1 MSFAPLVA
9 VVLVV
14 VFTVVLAVVFELAV
28 VFTVVFELAVVLA
41 VVFELAVVFTVVF
54 IVVVV
59 AVPALF
65 DELACVVV
73 GATVE
78 RTVVDDVAA
87 VVVVVTGELEKTGA
101 ALQLAIVK
109 VEQSLANKF
118 LIRPNSLW
126 SIDRPHR
133 AFTEI
138 QSPK

>member
-1 MSFAPLVA
+1 MGAQYEPGEISFVPLVA
-9 VVLVV
+9 V

-28 VFTVVFELAVVLA
+28 VLA
-41 VVFELAVVFTVVF
+41 
-54 IVVVV
+54 VVVV

-78 RTVVDDVAA
+78 RAVVDEAT
-87 VVVVVTGELEKTGA
+87 VVVVVVVVAGELEKTGA

-109 VEQSLANKF
+109 VEHSLVNKF

>member
-9 VVLVV
+9 VVLAV

-28 VFTVVFELAVVLA
+28 VFA
-41 VVFELAVVFTVVF
+41 VVFELTVVFTVVF

-87 VVVVVTGELEKTGA
+87 VVAVVTGELEKTGA

-109 VEQSLANKF
+109 VEHSFANKF

>member
-1 MSFAPLVA
+1 MSFAPLVT
-9 VVLVV
+9 VVLVVVFTV
-14 VFTVVLAVVFELAV
+14 VFTVVLAVVFVV
-28 VFTVVFELAVVLA
+28 VFTVVFELAVV
-41 VVFELAVVFTVVF
+41 FTVDF

-78 RTVVDDVAA
+78 RTVVDNVAA
-87 VVVVVTGELEKTGA
+87 VVAVVTGELEKPGA
-101 ALQLAIVK
+101 ALQLATVK

>member
-1 MSFAPLVA
+1 MSLAPLVA

-14 VFTVVLAVVFELAV
+14 VFTVVFAVVFELAV
-28 VFTVVFELAVVLA
+28 VFTVVFELAVV
-41 VVFELAVVFTVVF
+41 FTVVF

-59 AVPALF
+59 AIPALF

-87 VVVVVTGELEKTGA
+87 VAAVVTGELEKTGA

-109 VEQSLANKF
+109 VEHSFANKF

>member
-1 MSFAPLVA
+1 MGAQYEPGEMSFVPLVA
-9 VVLVV
+9 VV
-14 VFTVVLAVVFELAV
+14 FAVV
-28 VFTVVFELAVVLA
+28 LAVVLA
-41 VVFELAVVFTVVF
+41 VVFELVVVFVVVF
-54 IVVVV
+54 AVVVV

-65 DELACVVV
+65 DGLACVVV

-78 RTVVDDVAA
+78 RAVVDEAT
-87 VVVVVTGELEKTGA
+87 VVVVVVVVAGELEKTGA

-109 VEQSLANKF
+109 DEHSLVNKF

-138 QSPK
+138 QSPKYVHQ

>member
-1 MSFAPLVA
+1 MSFAPLVT
-9 VVLVV
+9 VVLAV
-14 VFTVVLAVVFELAV
+14 VFTVVFTVVFAVVFELAV
-28 VFTVVFELAVVLA
+28 VFTVVFELAVV
-41 VVFELAVVFTVVF
+41 FTVVF

-59 AVPALF
+59 AIPALF

-109 VEQSLANKF
+109 VEHSFANKF

>member
-1 MSFAPLVA
+1 MSFVLLVA
-9 VVLVV
+9 V
-14 VFTVVLAVVFELAV
+14 VFTVVAVVVFELAV
-28 VFTVVFELAVVLA
+28 VFVVVL
-41 VVFELAVVFTVVF
+41 V
-54 IVVVV
+54 VVVV

-78 RTVVDDVAA
+78 RAVVDEAT
-87 VVVVVTGELEKTGA
+87 VVVVVVVAGELEKTGA

-109 VEQSLANKF
+109 VEHSLVNKF

-138 QSPK
+138 QSPKYVHQ

>member
-28 VFTVVFELAVVLA
+28 VFVVVFT
-41 VVFELAVVFTVVF
+41 VVFELAVVFTVDF

-87 VVVVVTGELEKTGA
+87 VIAVVTGELEKTGA

>member
-1 MSFAPLVA
+1 MPKPSTGAQYEPGEMSFAPLVA

-14 VFTVVLAVVFELAV
+14 VFTVVFTVVFELAV
-28 VFTVVFELAVVLA
+28 VFTVD
-41 VVFELAVVFTVVF
+41 F

-109 VEQSLANKF
+109 VEHSFANKF
-118 LIRPNSLW
+118 LTRPNSLW

>member
-1 MSFAPLVA
+1 MPKPSTGAQHEPGEIFFAPLFA
-9 VVLVV
+9 VV
-14 VFTVVLAVVFELAV
+14 
-28 VFTVVFELAVVLA
+28 
-41 VVFELAVVFTVVF
+41 LAVVFTVVF
-54 IVVVV
+54 IVVFELAVVFVVVVV

-65 DELACVVV
+65 DDLVCVVV

-109 VEQSLANKF
+109 VEHSFANKF

>member
-1 MSFAPLVA
+1 MSLAPLVA

-14 VFTVVLAVVFELAV
+14 VFTVMLAVVFELVVMFTVVFELAV
-28 VFTVVFELAVVLA
+28 VFTVVFELA
-41 VVFELAVVFTVVF
+41 VVF

-73 GATVE
+73 GATVD

>member
-1 MSFAPLVA
+1 MSFVLLVA
-9 VVLVV
+9 V
-14 VFTVVLAVVFELAV
+14 VFTVVAVVVFELAV
-28 VFTVVFELAVVLA
+28 VFVVVL
-41 VVFELAVVFTVVF
+41 V
-54 IVVVV
+54 VVVV

-78 RTVVDDVAA
+78 RAVVDDVANA
-87 VVVVVTGELEKTGA
+87 VVVVAVVAGELEKTGA

-109 VEQSLANKF
+109 VEHSFVNKF

-138 QSPK
+138 QSPKYAHQ

>member
-1 MSFAPLVA
+1 VLLVA
-9 VVLVV
+9 VVFTVVLVV
-14 VFTVVLAVVFELAV
+14 VFELA
-28 VFTVVFELAVVLA
+28 
-41 VVFELAVVFTVVF
+41 
-54 IVVVV
+54 VVVV

-78 RTVVDDVAA
+78 RAVVDDVANA
-87 VVVVVTGELEKTGA
+87 VVVVAVVAGELEKTGA

-109 VEQSLANKF
+109 VEHSFVNKF

-138 QSPK
+138 QSPKYVHQ

>member
-1 MSFAPLVA
+1 MSFVLLVA
-9 VVLVV
+9 VV
-14 VFTVVLAVVFELAV
+14 
-28 VFTVVFELAVVLA
+28 LAVVLA
-41 VVFELAVVFTVVF
+41 VVFELVVVFVVVF
-54 IVVVV
+54 AVVVV

-87 VVVVVTGELEKTGA
+87 VVVVVTGELEKPGA

-109 VEQSLANKF
+109 VEHSFANKF

-126 SIDRPHR
+126 SIDKPHR

>member
-1 MSFAPLVA
+1 MSFATLVT

-14 VFTVVLAVVFELAV
+14 VFTVV
-28 VFTVVFELAVVLA
+28 LAVVLA
-41 VVFELAVVFTVVF
+41 VVFELAVVFA
-54 IVVVV
+54 VVVV

-78 RTVVDDVAA
+78 RVVVDDVAA
-87 VVVVVTGELEKTGA
+87 VVAVVTGELEKPGA
-101 ALQLAIVK
+101 ALQLATVK

>member
-9 VVLVV
+9 VELVV
-14 VFTVVLAVVFELAV
+14 VFTVVFAVVFELAV
-28 VFTVVFELAVVLA
+28 VFTVVFELAVVFA
-41 VVFELAVVFTVVF
+41 VVL

-109 VEQSLANKF
+109 VEHSFANKF

>member
-1 MSFAPLVA
+1 MSFATLVT

-14 VFTVVLAVVFELAV
+14 VFTVVLAVVL
-28 VFTVVFELAVVLA
+28 
-41 VVFELAVVFTVVF
+41 

-87 VVVVVTGELEKTGA
+87 VVAVVTGELEKPGA
-101 ALQLAIVK
+101 ELQLAIVK
-109 VEQSLANKF
+109 VEHSFANKF

>member
-1 MSFAPLVA
+1 MSLAPLVA

-14 VFTVVLAVVFELAV
+14 VFTVVFA
-28 VFTVVFELAVVLA
+28 
-41 VVFELAVVFTVVF
+41 VVF

-59 AVPALF
+59 AIPALF

-87 VVVVVTGELEKTGA
+87 VAAVVTGELEKTGA

-138 QSPK
+138 QSPKYVHQ